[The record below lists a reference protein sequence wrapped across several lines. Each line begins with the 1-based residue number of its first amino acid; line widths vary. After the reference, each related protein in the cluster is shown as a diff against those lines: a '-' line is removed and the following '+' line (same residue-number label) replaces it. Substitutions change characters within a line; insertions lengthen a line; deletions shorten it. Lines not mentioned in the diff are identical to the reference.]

1 MNRVPPSNR
10 PPPPIIRPPRRP
22 RHVEHK
28 HEVKQEEQLEEGEIS
43 EVSGAQHHIL
53 KAHEEN
59 AHEHAE
65 AMGWTSESHAE
76 AHEKKADK
84 EEQLAESQRQDD
96 DGGQGQKKVKQP
108 LKTTTE
114 VKKADQNKPGLH
126 QTVVKKDEFQK
137 PNPQAQQLQSKLKP
151 AIDALGT
158 ARMGATEAV
167 SAAGTTD
174 AVREAAERAAKSGR
188 PPDAMQLLNMA
199 QEHGV
204 FFKEDSERGGH
215 SEEHDDPE
223 LAAAVEEAIKLMF
236 GVRGVLRIGP
246 GRNQADEA
254 IIVIVA
260 GQGFGEASMRVVPEK
275 VHRFPTLVAVPY
287 DVLPLKKE
295 R

>member
-1 MNRVPPSNR
+1 VNRVPPSNR

-65 AMGWTSESHAE
+65 AMGWTTDSHAE
-76 AHEKKADK
+76 AHERKADK
-84 EEQLAESQRQDD
+84 EEQLAESQRQEED
-96 DGGQGQKKVKQP
+96 GQGQKKVKQP

-114 VKKADQNKPGLH
+114 AKKADQNKPGLH
-126 QTVVKKDEFQK
+126 QTVKKDEFQK
-137 PNPQAQQLQSKLKP
+137 PPPQQSGLQAKHKP

-188 PPDAMQLLNMA
+188 PPDAMQLLNQA

-204 FFKEDSERGGH
+204 FFKEDSERGGA
-215 SEEHDDPE
+215 EEQEDPE
-223 LAAAVEEAIKLMF
+223 LAAAVEETIKLLF

-246 GRNQADEA
+246 GRNQADEPV
-254 IIVIVA
+254 IVIVA
-260 GQGFGEASMRVVPEK
+260 AQGFGEASMRVVPEK
-275 VHRFPTLVAVPY
+275 VHRFPTLVALPY
-287 DVLPLKKE
+287 DVLPLKRE